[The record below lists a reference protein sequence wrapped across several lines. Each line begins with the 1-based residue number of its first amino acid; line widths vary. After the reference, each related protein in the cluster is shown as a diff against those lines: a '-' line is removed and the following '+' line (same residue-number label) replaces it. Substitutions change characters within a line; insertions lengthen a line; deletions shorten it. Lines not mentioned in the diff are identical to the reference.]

1 MGEVRKESKA
11 LYTLVNKKNREYV
24 KKAHSCQ
31 DINKTPYL
39 RRINKPF
46 KCKKIDSISNIYIY
60 IYIYIKAPI
69 LHFFIEIHMEE
80 G

>member
-46 KCKKIDSISNIYIY
+46 KCKKIYIISNIYIY
-60 IYIYIKAPI
+60 IYIKAPL
-69 LHFFIEIHMEE
+69 LHFLIEIHMEE

>member
-46 KCKKIDSISNIYIY
+46 KCKKIYN
-60 IYIYIKAPI
+60 
-69 LHFFIEIHMEE
+69 HQ
-80 G
+80 

>member
-39 RRINKPF
+39 RRINPLNA
-46 KCKKIDSISNIYIY
+46 KKSISSVTYIY
-60 IYIYIKAPI
+60 IYILKPLY
-69 LHFFIEIHMEE
+69 FIF
-80 G
+80 